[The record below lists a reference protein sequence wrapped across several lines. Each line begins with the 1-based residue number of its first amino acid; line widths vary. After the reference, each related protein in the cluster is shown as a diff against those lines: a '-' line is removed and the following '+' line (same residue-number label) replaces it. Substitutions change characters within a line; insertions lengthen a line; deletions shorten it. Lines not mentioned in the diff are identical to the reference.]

1 LSILKR
7 ILFFI
12 AFCFTVPGATANPVV
27 PFSFLH
33 PIRQHAAHR
42 VSKKKQ
48 VELILLDSYYDAD
61 ELQ

>member
-1 LSILKR
+1 
-7 ILFFI
+7 LFYC
-12 AFCFTVPGATANPVV
+12 ARGAIANPVV